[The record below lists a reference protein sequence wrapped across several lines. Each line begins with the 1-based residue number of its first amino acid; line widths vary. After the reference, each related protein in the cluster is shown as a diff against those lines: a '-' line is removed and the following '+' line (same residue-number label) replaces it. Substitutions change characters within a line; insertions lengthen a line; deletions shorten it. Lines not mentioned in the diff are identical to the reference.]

1 MNQTPPDLIPDASPG
16 DAATQPA
23 GTAEHAIEK
32 LAGLPELTQVD
43 MSLTAIGPD
52 QDGPWSG
59 FSITL
64 TGDAKGDVAQ
74 IAESTRH
81 RLQDSTLLAYEPAV
95 LIPPQHWMHVSEA
108 EAATLATVES
118 TVHTQDVKPFNG
130 NADYASK
137 VRMVAA
143 HFTTESHQSVTFYR
157 VADSML
163 QLKKARVVGLVRQ
176 GDVYGRLEPADVL
189 LLRNNF
195 DVIVI
200 DGFAFFAKK
209 PTFERAFG
217 FVEKLQRES
226 QATFR
231 AVTTRLRIQGLAE
244 LEKACTSQPQMMAKM
259 ASIKRS
265 MDADSAYAEAMTMD
279 RLIAYIEGHPHVH
292 VEVVGSG
299 ADRQLV
305 FDPKPARRFQILK
318 LLDDDFLHSML
329 TERDYEA
336 GSKVPSSS

>member
-1 MNQTPPDLIPDASPG
+1 MTQPPPDSSPDGLPDRSATERAS
-16 DAATQPA
+16 
-23 GTAEHAIEK
+23 TAEDAIEK
-32 LAGLPELTQVD
+32 LAALPDLTQVD
-43 MSLTAIGPD
+43 MSLTAIAPD

-59 FSITL
+59 FNITV
-64 TGDAKGDVAQ
+64 TGDAKDDVAQ
-74 IAESTRH
+74 IAESTR
-81 RLQDSTLLAYEPAV
+81 RLLQDSTLLAYEPAV

-108 EAATLATVES
+108 EAATLATVDL
-118 TVHTQDVKPFNG
+118 TVRTQDVKPFDG

-137 VRMVAA
+137 LRMVAA
-143 HFTTESHQSVTFYR
+143 HFSTADQQMVTFYR
-157 VADSML
+157 VADSTL
-163 QLKKARVVGLVRQ
+163 QLKKARVVGLIKQ

-189 LLRNNF
+189 LLRNSF
-195 DVIVI
+195 DVVVV

-226 QATFR
+226 RATFK
-231 AVTTRLRIQGLAE
+231 AVTTKLRIQGLDE

-299 ADRQLV
+299 AHRQLV
-305 FDPKPARRFQILK
+305 FDPKPACRFQILK

-336 GSKVPSSS
+336 GSKVPSGN

>member
-1 MNQTPPDLIPDASPG
+1 VSQSRPDSTPDAAP
-16 DAATQPA
+16 DTPDTQPA
-23 GTAEHAIEK
+23 RTAEKAIAK
-32 LAGLPELTQVD
+32 LVNLPDLTQVD

-59 FSITL
+59 FSINL
-64 TGDAKGDVAQ
+64 TGDAKDDVSQ
-74 IAESTRH
+74 IAESSRR
-81 RLQDSTLLAYEPAV
+81 RLQDSALLAYGPAV
-95 LIPPQHWMHVSEA
+95 LIPPQHWMHVSETD
-108 EAATLATVES
+108 AATLATVQS
-118 TVHTQDVKPFNG
+118 TVRTQDVKPFNG

-137 VRMVAA
+137 VKMVAA
-143 HFTTESHQSVTFYR
+143 HFATADQQSVTFYR
-157 VADSML
+157 IADSML
-163 QLKKARVVGLVRQ
+163 QLKKAKVVGLVKQ

-189 LLRNNF
+189 LLRNDF

-209 PTFERAFG
+209 ATFERAFG
-217 FVEKLQRES
+217 FVEQLQQES
-226 QATFR
+226 QATFT
-231 AVTTRLRIQGLAE
+231 AVTTNLRIQGMAE

-265 MDADSAYAEAMTMD
+265 MDADPAYAEAMTMD
-279 RLIAYIEGHPHVH
+279 RLITYIEEHPHVH
-292 VEVVGSG
+292 VKVDGTGEN
-299 ADRQLV
+299 RQLV

-336 GSKVPSSS
+336 GSKVPSSD